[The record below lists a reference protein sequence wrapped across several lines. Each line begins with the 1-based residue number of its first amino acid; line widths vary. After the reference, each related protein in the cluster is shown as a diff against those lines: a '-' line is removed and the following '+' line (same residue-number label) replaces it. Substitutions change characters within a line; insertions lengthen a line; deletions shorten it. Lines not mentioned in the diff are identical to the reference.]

1 MEERV
6 LIDHNLKIDFD
17 KMNKVQD
24 RIKYFT
30 NLFDSMTYQPLLSLI
45 TYEDVI
51 ALHMLFNDPDF
62 CDKPR
67 SQQLEL
73 ADSIMKPR
81 GFTRIHSG
89 TNRIVYGSPQH
100 PTIVLKVATDAQG
113 IADNDDEVYNQDFLK
128 PYVPKVYEVSECGTV
143 QLVEKVQPIKN
154 RQEFWDNRYQIFNI
168 LYSFTH
174 IKKYLVED
182 LGSAFFM
189 NWGLR
194 QGFGPVILDY
204 PYVYKYV
211 PSRSRCI
218 AVDEATGKICNGSI
232 WYDDAMNTIICHKCG
247 KRYSAKD
254 IGSKL
259 RKRQVSDKEI
269 LETFSGQELEN
280 NNLFDNV
287 IIHGYSNK
295 DASLRVNPDDA
306 EVIKK
311 PNVEPKLKKPNTTIP
326 KLKKSN
332 KIAKEF

>member
-1 MEERV
+1 LEERV

-17 KMNKVQD
+17 KMNQLQD
-24 RIKYFT
+24 RSKYFT
-30 NLFDSMTYQPLLSLI
+30 RLFDAMTYQPLLSLI
-45 TYEDVI
+45 TYEDII

-89 TNRIVYGSPQH
+89 TNRIVYGSSDH

-113 IADNDDEVYNQDFLK
+113 ISDNDDEVYNQDFLK

-143 QLVEKVQPIKN
+143 QLVERVQPIKN
-154 RQEFWDNRYQIFNI
+154 RQEFWDNRYQIFHI

-194 QGFGPVILDY
+194 KGFGPVILDY
-204 PYVYKYV
+204 PYVYKYI

-218 AVDEATGKICNGSI
+218 AVDEVTGKMCNGMI
-232 WYDDAMNTIICHKCG
+232 WYDDAMNTIVCHKCG

-254 IGSKL
+254 IGAKL
-259 RKRQVSDKEI
+259 KKRQVSDKEI
-269 LETFSGQELEN
+269 LEMFSANLESD
-280 NNLFDNV
+280 NLFDNV

-295 DASLRVNPDDA
+295 DAALRIKPDEA
-306 EVIKK
+306 ETIKK
-311 PNVEPKLKKPNTTIP
+311 TEVEPKLKAPENKVP
-326 KLKKSN
+326 KFKKSC
-332 KIAKEF
+332 KIAKDF